1 MMNESNF
8 DVLYSVGKGTV
19 VPILTLLDLIREAMA
34 ELGFILVF
42 MVESF
47 DSVMRSA
54 ALILLRAPLGVCELA

>member
-19 VPILTLLDLIREAMA
+19 VPVLTLLDLIREAMA

-47 DSVMRSA
+47 DSVMSSA
-54 ALILLRAPLGVCELA
+54 ALILLRAPLGVREFA